1 MDNAMTMEVV
11 NEFDT
16 VAVRF
21 SIDNR
26 SSLLSVSDIDTLID
40 QLMRLRA
47 DMHPP
52 HPAKPLAA
60 HDYPLQI
67 DPCWQ
72 VEWSPMFEG
81 PVLLLRHAGTG
92 WIAHMLPL
100 ESVARL
106 VAVLSAK
113 QPPLTAPADMLVN

>member
-1 MDNAMTMEVV
+1 MHYPMTMEVV
-11 NEFDT
+11 DESDT

-26 SSLLSVSDIDTLID
+26 SSLLSAGDIDTLIEG
-40 QLMRLRA
+40 LLRLRA
-47 DMHPP
+47 DMQPP

-72 VEWSPMFEG
+72 VEVSPMFDG
-81 PVLLLRHAGTG
+81 PVLLLRHAGSG
-92 WIAHMLPL
+92 WIAYMLPA

-106 VAVLSAK
+106 IEVLSAK
-113 QPPLTAPADMLVN
+113 TQMAVPADTLVN